1 MLGDFKHLTINLELE
16 YQNLHHRKYMV
27 QNAVNTK
34 KYIDMQVLYMHTYE
48 NLKKNYKNMYRMS

>member
-1 MLGDFKHLTINLELE
+1 
-16 YQNLHHRKYMV
+16 MV

-34 KYIDMQVLYMHTYE
+34 KYIGMQVLYMHTYE